1 MSSIA
6 QVKDGQILE
15 TISSLNNDSK
25 TSNSSLDKDAFLQ
38 LLVAQMKYQDP
49 LEPTSNTEYISQLA
63 TFSELEEMQN
73 LTSGMTLQR
82 ASGLVGQYVF
92 MKVTDSSGNTSYP
105 EGTVDYVVYENN
117 KAYLSIGENLY
128 SIDDLDTVADSK
140 YVEAGKVADAFVT
153 EMNKLPVPAKVTVDN
168 LESIGNLITVYENMS
183 AYQQDFLGDEN
194 TALYEEYVKKFQE
207 LAVTPVSS
215 FITEV
220 SKLPAAE
227 EVNSEHIGAIHAL
240 INTYD
245 GFTSYQKALI
255 NEDSLATYNKLVEKY
270 DELMAETEEKV
281 DEEIVEE
288 IPEESVEENVEE
300 VVEENV
306 EEVAEVVAEEVV
318 TEAEDEELSGEDL
331 EAAIDALLTDTEQ

>member
-1 MSSIA
+1 MSTIA

-15 TISSLNNDSK
+15 SISNLQKETK
-25 TSNSSLDKDAFLQ
+25 TANSSLDKDAFLQ

-117 KAYLSIGENLY
+117 KAYLSIGDNLY
-128 SIDDLDTVADSK
+128 SIDDLDTVADSN
-140 YVEAGKVADAFVT
+140 YVQAGKVAEAFVG
-153 EMNKLPVPAKVTVDN
+153 EMNKLPVPAKVTADN
-168 LESIGNLITVYENMS
+168 LKSIGDLITVYENMTE
-183 AYQQDFLGDEN
+183 YQQDFLGDEN
-194 TALYEEYVKKFQE
+194 KALYEEYVKKFQE

-220 SKLPAAE
+220 GKLPAVE
-227 EVNSEHIGAIHAL
+227 EINSEHIGAIHAL
-240 INTYD
+240 IKTFD
-245 GFTSYQKALI
+245 GLNSYQKALI
-255 NEDSLATYNKLVEKY
+255 NPDSLDTYNKLVAKY
-270 DELMAETEEKV
+270 DELMAEVKV
-281 DEEIVEE
+281 EEE
-288 IPEESVEENVEE
+288 IPEESVEEVAETAVEE
-300 VVEENV
+300 IIP
-306 EEVAEVVAEEVV
+306 EV
-318 TEAEDEELSGEDL
+318 EDEELSGEDL
-331 EAAIDALLTDTEQ
+331 ETAIDALFTDTEQ

>member
-1 MSSIA
+1 MASIA

-15 TISSLNNDSK
+15 SVSSLNK
-25 TSNSSLDKDAFLQ
+25 EAKASNSSLDKDAFLQ

-117 KAYLSIGENLY
+117 KAYLSIGDNLY
-128 SIDDLDTVADSK
+128 SIDDLDTVADSN
-140 YVEAGKVADAFVT
+140 YVQAGKVAEAFVG
-153 EMNKLPVPAKVTVDN
+153 EMNKLPVPAKVTADN
-168 LESIGNLITVYENMS
+168 LKSIGDLITVYENMTE
-183 AYQQDFLGDEN
+183 YQQDFLGDEN

-207 LAVTPVSS
+207 LAVTPVSN

-220 SKLPAAE
+220 GKLPAAE
-227 EVNSEHIGAIHAL
+227 EINSEHIGAIHAL
-240 INTYD
+240 IKTYE
-245 GFTSYQKALI
+245 GLNSYQKSLI
-255 NEDSLATYNKLVEKY
+255 HPDSVDTYNKIVAKY
-270 DELMAETEEKV
+270 DELMAEVKEEEK
-281 DEEIVEE
+281 VEE
-288 IPEESVEENVEE
+288 IPEESVEEAEE
-300 VVEENV
+300 EEN
-306 EEVAEVVAEEVV
+306 
-318 TEAEDEELSGEDL
+318 L
-331 EAAIDALLTDTEQ
+331 ESNIDALFEDTEQ

>member
-1 MSSIA
+1 MASIA

-15 TISSLNNDSK
+15 SVSSLNK
-25 TSNSSLDKDAFLQ
+25 EAKASNSSLDKDAFLQ

-117 KAYLSIGENLY
+117 KAYLSIGDNLY
-128 SIDDLDTVADSK
+128 SIDDLDTVADSN
-140 YVEAGKVADAFVT
+140 YVQAGKVAEAFVG
-153 EMNKLPVPAKVTVDN
+153 EMNKLPVPAKVTADN
-168 LESIGNLITVYENMS
+168 LKSIGDLITVYENMTE
-183 AYQQDFLGDEN
+183 YQQDFLGDEN

-207 LAVTPVSS
+207 LAVTPVSN

-220 SKLPAAE
+220 GKLPAVE
-227 EVNSEHIGAIHAL
+227 EINSEHIGAIHAL
-240 INTYD
+240 IKTFD
-245 GFTSYQKALI
+245 GLNSYQKALI
-255 NEDSLATYNKLVEKY
+255 NPDSLDTYNKLVAKY
-270 DELMAETEEKV
+270 DELMAEVKTEENT
-281 DEEIVEE
+281 EE
-288 IPEESVEENVEE
+288 IPEEV
-300 VVEENV
+300 V
-306 EEVAEVVAEEVV
+306 EEVAETAVEEIIPEV
-318 TEAEDEELSGEDL
+318 EDEELSGEDL
-331 EAAIDALLTDTEQ
+331 ETAIDALFTDTEQ

>member
-1 MSSIA
+1 MASIA

-15 TISSLNNDSK
+15 SVSSLNK
-25 TSNSSLDKDAFLQ
+25 EAKASNSSLDKDAFLQ

-117 KAYLSIGENLY
+117 KAYLSIGDNLY
-128 SIDDLDTVADSK
+128 SIDDLDTVADSN
-140 YVEAGKVADAFVT
+140 YVQAGKVAEAFVG
-153 EMNKLPVPAKVTVDN
+153 EMNKLPVPAKVTADN
-168 LESIGNLITVYENMS
+168 LKSIGDLITVYENMTE
-183 AYQQDFLGDEN
+183 YQQDFLGDEN

-220 SKLPAAE
+220 GKLPAVE
-227 EVNSEHIGAIHAL
+227 EINSEHIGAIHAL
-240 INTYD
+240 IKTFD
-245 GFTSYQKALI
+245 GLNSYQKALI
-255 NEDSLATYNKLVEKY
+255 NPDSLDTYNKLVAKY
-270 DELMAETEEKV
+270 DELMAEVKV
-281 DEEIVEE
+281 EEE
-288 IPEESVEENVEE
+288 IP
-300 VVEENV
+300 EENV
-306 EEVAEVVAEEVV
+306 EEVAETAVEEIIPEV
-318 TEAEDEELSGEDL
+318 EDEELSGEDL
-331 EAAIDALLTDTEQ
+331 ETAIDALFTDTEQ